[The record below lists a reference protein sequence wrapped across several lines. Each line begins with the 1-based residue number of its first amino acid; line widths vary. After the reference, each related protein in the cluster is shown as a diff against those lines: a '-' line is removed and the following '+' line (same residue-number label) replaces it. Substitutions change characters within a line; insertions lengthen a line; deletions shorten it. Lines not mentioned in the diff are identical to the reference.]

1 MATSIKLSEL
11 QSLTNLTPTDLFL
24 VTDAE
29 TSSSRKVSYETL
41 KSETIT
47 GVQQT
52 ITDLIG
58 NAPETLNQLS
68 ELADALQ
75 DNPDILSELQAAVA
89 SNDTD
94 IANEV
99 TARGVAVT
107 SEQTAREQAVAA
119 LQALI
124 TSLQTE
130 AAARLA
136 RIEALEA
143 DPTTATAVAAL
154 QADVDQ
160 NEADADA
167 AIAALQTTVDNLE
180 IDIAPETLNSI
191 NELAAAMGDDPT
203 FLTTLQARVTTIEND
218 NATQTEL
225 DAYKAEIE
233 DRNLQ
238 LALAYDT
245 PLYIDT
251 LFGG

>member
-41 KSETIT
+41 KSDTIT

-58 NAPETLNQLS
+58 DAPETLNQLS

-75 DNPDILSELQAAVA
+75 DNPNILSELQAAVA

-107 SEQTAREQAVAA
+107 GEQTAREQAVAA

-130 AAARLA
+130 AAARLS
-136 RIEALEA
+136 RIETLE
-143 DPTTATAVAAL
+143 TS
-154 QADVDQ
+154 
-160 NEADADA
+160 
-167 AIAALQTTVDNLE
+167 VDNLD

-191 NELAAAMGDDPT
+191 SELADAMGDDPQIIT
-203 FLTTLQARVTTIEND
+203 NLQTQLNDYIAHIE
-218 NATQTEL
+218 A
-225 DAYKAEIE
+225 
-233 DRNLQ
+233 RNLEAG
-238 LALAYDT
+238 LATGVLYADT
-245 PLYIDT
+245 IY
-251 LFGG
+251 GG

>member
-41 KSETIT
+41 KSDTIT

-75 DNPDILSELQAAVA
+75 DNPNILSELQAAVA

-107 SEQTAREQAVAA
+107 GEQTAREQAVAA

-130 AAARLA
+130 ADARLS
-136 RIEALEA
+136 RIETLE
-143 DPTTATAVAAL
+143 TS
-154 QADVDQ
+154 
-160 NEADADA
+160 
-167 AIAALQTTVDNLE
+167 VDNLD

-191 NELAAAMGDDPT
+191 SELADAMGNDPQIIT
-203 FLTTLQARVTTIEND
+203 NLQTQLNDYIAHIE
-218 NATQTEL
+218 A
-225 DAYKAEIE
+225 
-233 DRNLQ
+233 RNLEAG
-238 LALAYDT
+238 LATGVLYADT
-245 PLYIDT
+245 IY
-251 LFGG
+251 GG

>member
-29 TSSSRKVSYETL
+29 TSTSRKVSYETL
-41 KSETIT
+41 KSDTIT

-75 DNPDILSELQAAVA
+75 DNPNILSELQAAVA

-107 SEQTAREQAVAA
+107 GEQTAREQAVAA

-130 AAARLA
+130 AAARLS
-136 RIEALEA
+136 RIETLE
-143 DPTTATAVAAL
+143 TS
-154 QADVDQ
+154 
-160 NEADADA
+160 
-167 AIAALQTTVDNLE
+167 VDNLD

-191 NELAAAMGDDPT
+191 SELADAMGDDPQIIT
-203 FLTTLQARVTTIEND
+203 NLQTQLNDYIAHIE
-218 NATQTEL
+218 A
-225 DAYKAEIE
+225 
-233 DRNLQ
+233 RNLEAG
-238 LALAYDT
+238 LATGVLYADT
-245 PLYIDT
+245 IY
-251 LFGG
+251 GG

>member
-41 KSETIT
+41 KSDTIT

-75 DNPDILSELQAAVA
+75 DNPNILSELQAAVA

-107 SEQTAREQAVAA
+107 GEQTAREQAVAA

-130 AAARLA
+130 AAARLS
-136 RIEALEA
+136 RIETLE
-143 DPTTATAVAAL
+143 TS
-154 QADVDQ
+154 
-160 NEADADA
+160 
-167 AIAALQTTVDNLE
+167 VDNLD

-191 NELAAAMGDDPT
+191 SELADAMGDDPQIIT
-203 FLTTLQARVTTIEND
+203 NLQTQLNDYIAHIE
-218 NATQTEL
+218 A
-225 DAYKAEIE
+225 
-233 DRNLQ
+233 RNLEAG
-238 LALAYDT
+238 LATGVLYADT
-245 PLYIDT
+245 IY
-251 LFGG
+251 GG

>member
-24 VTDAE
+24 VTDSE

-41 KSETIT
+41 KSDTIT

-75 DNPDILSELQAAVA
+75 DNPNILSELQAAVA

-107 SEQTAREQAVAA
+107 GEQTAREQAVAA

-130 AAARLA
+130 ADARLS
-136 RIEALEA
+136 RIETLE
-143 DPTTATAVAAL
+143 TS
-154 QADVDQ
+154 
-160 NEADADA
+160 
-167 AIAALQTTVDNLE
+167 VDNLD

-191 NELAAAMGDDPT
+191 SELADAMGDDPQIIT
-203 FLTTLQARVTTIEND
+203 NLQTQLNDYIAHIE
-218 NATQTEL
+218 A
-225 DAYKAEIE
+225 
-233 DRNLQ
+233 RNLEAG
-238 LALAYDT
+238 LATGVLYADT
-245 PLYIDT
+245 IY
-251 LFGG
+251 GG

>member
-11 QSLTNLTPTDLFL
+11 QSLANLTPTDLFL

-41 KSETIT
+41 KAATIT
-47 GVQQT
+47 GVEQT
-52 ITDLIG
+52 ISDLIG
-58 NAPETLNQLS
+58 DAPETLNQLS

-75 DNPDILSELQAAVA
+75 NNPNILSELQDAVA
-89 SNDTD
+89 SNDTE

-99 TARGVAVT
+99 SARGVAVT
-107 SEQTAREQAVAA
+107 GEQTAREEAVAA

-124 TSLQTE
+124 TALQTE

-136 RIEALEA
+136 RLE
-143 DPTTATAVAAL
+143 TL
-154 QADVDQ
+154 
-160 NEADADA
+160 E
-167 AIAALQTTVDNLE
+167 TTVDNLD

-191 NELAAAMGDDPT
+191 DELAAAMGGDPT
-203 FLTTLQARVTTIEND
+203 FLTTLQARVSTIEND

>member
-41 KSETIT
+41 KSDTIT

-75 DNPDILSELQAAVA
+75 DNPNILSELQAAVA

-107 SEQTAREQAVAA
+107 GEQTAREQAVAA

-124 TSLQTE
+124 TSLQTD
-130 AAARLA
+130 AAARLS
-136 RIEALEA
+136 RIETLE
-143 DPTTATAVAAL
+143 TS
-154 QADVDQ
+154 
-160 NEADADA
+160 
-167 AIAALQTTVDNLE
+167 VDNLD

-191 NELAAAMGDDPT
+191 SELADAMGDDPQIIT
-203 FLTTLQARVTTIEND
+203 NLQTQLNDYIAHIE
-218 NATQTEL
+218 A
-225 DAYKAEIE
+225 
-233 DRNLQ
+233 RNLEAG
-238 LALAYDT
+238 LATGVLYADT
-245 PLYIDT
+245 IY
-251 LFGG
+251 GG

>member
-29 TSSSRKVSYETL
+29 TSTSRKVSYETL
-41 KSETIT
+41 KSDTIT

-58 NAPETLNQLS
+58 DAPETLNQLS

-75 DNPDILSELQAAVA
+75 DNPNILSELQAAVA

-107 SEQTAREQAVAA
+107 GEQTAREQAVAA

-130 AAARLA
+130 AAARLS
-136 RIEALEA
+136 RIETLE
-143 DPTTATAVAAL
+143 TS
-154 QADVDQ
+154 
-160 NEADADA
+160 
-167 AIAALQTTVDNLE
+167 VDNLD

-191 NELAAAMGDDPT
+191 SELADAMGDDPQIIT
-203 FLTTLQARVTTIEND
+203 NLQTQLNDYIAHIE
-218 NATQTEL
+218 A
-225 DAYKAEIE
+225 
-233 DRNLQ
+233 RNLEAG
-238 LALAYDT
+238 LATGVLYADT
-245 PLYIDT
+245 IY
-251 LFGG
+251 GG

>member
-75 DNPDILSELQAAVA
+75 DNPNILSELQAAVA

-107 SEQTAREQAVAA
+107 GEQTAREQAVAA

-124 TSLQTE
+124 NSLQTE
-130 AAARLA
+130 AAARLS
-136 RIEALEA
+136 RIETLE
-143 DPTTATAVAAL
+143 TS
-154 QADVDQ
+154 
-160 NEADADA
+160 
-167 AIAALQTTVDNLE
+167 VDNLD

-191 NELAAAMGDDPT
+191 SELADAMGDNPQIIT
-203 FLTTLQARVTTIEND
+203 NLQTQLND
-218 NATQTEL
+218 YIAH
-225 DAYKAEIE
+225 IE

>member
-99 TARGVAVT
+99 SARGVAVNN
-107 SEQTAREQAVAA
+107 EQTAREQAVAA

-130 AAARLA
+130 AATRLS
-136 RIEALEA
+136 RIETLE
-143 DPTTATAVAAL
+143 
-154 QADVDQ
+154 
-160 NEADADA
+160 
-167 AIAALQTTVDNLE
+167 TTVDNLD

-191 NELAAAMGDDPT
+191 SELADAMGDDPQIIT
-203 FLTTLQARVTTIEND
+203 NLQSQLNDYIAHIE
-218 NATQTEL
+218 A
-225 DAYKAEIE
+225 
-233 DRNLQ
+233 RNLEAG
-238 LALAYDT
+238 LATGVLYADT
-245 PLYIDT
+245 IY
-251 LFGG
+251 GG

>member
-107 SEQTAREQAVAA
+107 GEQTAREQAVAA

-130 AAARLA
+130 AAARLS
-136 RIEALEA
+136 RIEALE
-143 DPTTATAVAAL
+143 TS
-154 QADVDQ
+154 
-160 NEADADA
+160 
-167 AIAALQTTVDNLE
+167 VDNLD

-191 NELAAAMGDDPT
+191 SELADAMGDDPQIIT
-203 FLTTLQARVTTIEND
+203 NLQTQLNDYIAHIE
-218 NATQTEL
+218 A
-225 DAYKAEIE
+225 
-233 DRNLQ
+233 RNLEAG
-238 LALAYDT
+238 LATGVLYADT
-245 PLYIDT
+245 IY
-251 LFGG
+251 GG

>member
-24 VTDAE
+24 VTDSE

-41 KSETIT
+41 KSDTIT

-75 DNPDILSELQAAVA
+75 DNPNILSELQAAVA

-107 SEQTAREQAVAA
+107 GEQTAREQAVAA

-124 TSLQTE
+124 TSLQTD
-130 AAARLA
+130 AAARLS
-136 RIEALEA
+136 RIETLE
-143 DPTTATAVAAL
+143 TS
-154 QADVDQ
+154 
-160 NEADADA
+160 
-167 AIAALQTTVDNLE
+167 VDNLD

-191 NELAAAMGDDPT
+191 SELADAMGDDPQIIT
-203 FLTTLQARVTTIEND
+203 NLQTQLNDYIAHIE
-218 NATQTEL
+218 A
-225 DAYKAEIE
+225 
-233 DRNLQ
+233 RNLEAG
-238 LALAYDT
+238 LATGVLYADT
-245 PLYIDT
+245 IY
-251 LFGG
+251 GG

>member
-41 KSETIT
+41 KSDTIT

-58 NAPETLNQLS
+58 DAPETLNQLS

-75 DNPDILSELQAAVA
+75 DNPNILSELQAAVA

-107 SEQTAREQAVAA
+107 GEQTAREQAVAA

-124 TSLQTE
+124 TSLQTD
-130 AAARLA
+130 AAARLS
-136 RIEALEA
+136 RIETLE
-143 DPTTATAVAAL
+143 TS
-154 QADVDQ
+154 
-160 NEADADA
+160 
-167 AIAALQTTVDNLE
+167 VDNLD

-191 NELAAAMGDDPT
+191 SELADAMGDDPQIIT
-203 FLTTLQARVTTIEND
+203 NLQTQLNDYIAHIE
-218 NATQTEL
+218 A
-225 DAYKAEIE
+225 
-233 DRNLQ
+233 RNLEAG
-238 LALAYDT
+238 LATGVLYADT
-245 PLYIDT
+245 IY
-251 LFGG
+251 GG

>member
-41 KSETIT
+41 KSDTIT

-75 DNPDILSELQAAVA
+75 DNPNILSELQAAVA

-107 SEQTAREQAVAA
+107 GEQTAREQAVAA

-124 TSLQTE
+124 TSLQTD
-130 AAARLA
+130 AAARLS
-136 RIEALEA
+136 RIETLE
-143 DPTTATAVAAL
+143 TS
-154 QADVDQ
+154 
-160 NEADADA
+160 
-167 AIAALQTTVDNLE
+167 VDNLD

-191 NELAAAMGDDPT
+191 SELADAMGNDPQIIT
-203 FLTTLQARVTTIEND
+203 NLQTQLNDYIAHIES
-218 NATQTEL
+218 
-225 DAYKAEIE
+225 
-233 DRNLQ
+233 RNLEAG
-238 LALAYDT
+238 LATGVLYADT
-245 PLYIDT
+245 IY
-251 LFGG
+251 GG

>member
-41 KSETIT
+41 KSDTIT

-52 ITDLIG
+52 INDLIG

-75 DNPDILSELQAAVA
+75 DNPNILSELQAAVA

-107 SEQTAREQAVAA
+107 GEQTAREQAVAA

-130 AAARLA
+130 AAARLS
-136 RIEALEA
+136 RIETLE
-143 DPTTATAVAAL
+143 TS
-154 QADVDQ
+154 
-160 NEADADA
+160 
-167 AIAALQTTVDNLE
+167 VDNLD

-191 NELAAAMGDDPT
+191 SELADAMGDDPQIIT
-203 FLTTLQARVTTIEND
+203 NLQTQLNDYIAHIE
-218 NATQTEL
+218 A
-225 DAYKAEIE
+225 
-233 DRNLQ
+233 RNLEAG
-238 LALAYDT
+238 LATGVLYADT
-245 PLYIDT
+245 IY
-251 LFGG
+251 GG

>member
-24 VTDAE
+24 VTDSE

-41 KSETIT
+41 KSDTIT

-58 NAPETLNQLS
+58 NAPEALNQIS

-75 DNPDILSELQAAVA
+75 DNPNILSELQAAVA

-107 SEQTAREQAVAA
+107 GEQTAREQAVAA

-130 AAARLA
+130 ADARLS
-136 RIEALEA
+136 RIETLE
-143 DPTTATAVAAL
+143 TS
-154 QADVDQ
+154 
-160 NEADADA
+160 
-167 AIAALQTTVDNLE
+167 VDNLD

-191 NELAAAMGDDPT
+191 SELADAMGGDPQIIT
-203 FLTTLQARVTTIEND
+203 NLQTQLNDYIAHIE
-218 NATQTEL
+218 A
-225 DAYKAEIE
+225 
-233 DRNLQ
+233 RNLEAG
-238 LALAYDT
+238 LATGVLYADT
-245 PLYIDT
+245 IY
-251 LFGG
+251 GG

>member
-99 TARGVAVT
+99 SARGVAVNN
-107 SEQTAREQAVAA
+107 EQTAREQAVAA

-130 AAARLA
+130 AATRLA
-136 RIEALEA
+136 RIETLE
-143 DPTTATAVAAL
+143 
-154 QADVDQ
+154 
-160 NEADADA
+160 
-167 AIAALQTTVDNLE
+167 TTVDNLD

-191 NELAAAMGDDPT
+191 SELADAMGDDPQIIT
-203 FLTTLQARVTTIEND
+203 NLQSQLNDYIAHIE
-218 NATQTEL
+218 A
-225 DAYKAEIE
+225 
-233 DRNLQ
+233 RNLEAG
-238 LALAYDT
+238 LATGVLYADT
-245 PLYIDT
+245 IY
-251 LFGG
+251 GG

>member
-24 VTDAE
+24 VTDSE

-41 KSETIT
+41 KSDTIT

-58 NAPETLNQLS
+58 DAPETLNQLS

-75 DNPDILSELQAAVA
+75 DNPNILSELQAAVA

-107 SEQTAREQAVAA
+107 GEQTAREQAVAA

-130 AAARLA
+130 ADARLS
-136 RIEALEA
+136 RIETLE
-143 DPTTATAVAAL
+143 TS
-154 QADVDQ
+154 
-160 NEADADA
+160 
-167 AIAALQTTVDNLE
+167 VDNLD

-191 NELAAAMGDDPT
+191 SELADAMGGDPQIIT
-203 FLTTLQARVTTIEND
+203 NLQTQLNDYIAHIE
-218 NATQTEL
+218 A
-225 DAYKAEIE
+225 
-233 DRNLQ
+233 RNLEAG
-238 LALAYDT
+238 LATGVLYADT
-245 PLYIDT
+245 IY
-251 LFGG
+251 GG

>member
-75 DNPDILSELQAAVA
+75 DNPNILSELQAAVA

-107 SEQTAREQAVAA
+107 NEQTAREQAVAA
-119 LQALI
+119 LQDLI
-124 TSLQTE
+124 DSLQTE

-136 RIEALEA
+136 RI
-143 DPTTATAVAAL
+143 D
-154 QADVDQ
+154 
-160 NEADADA
+160 
-167 AIAALQTTVDNLE
+167 ALQTTVDNLD

-191 NELAAAMGDDPT
+191 SELAAAMGDDPT
-203 FLTTLQARVTTIEND
+203 FLTTLQSSVTT
-218 NATQTEL
+218 TQTEL

>member
-24 VTDAE
+24 VTDSE
-29 TSSSRKVSYETL
+29 TSTSRKVSYETL

-75 DNPDILSELQAAVA
+75 DNPNILSELQAAVA

-107 SEQTAREQAVAA
+107 GEQTAREQAVAA

-124 TSLQTE
+124 NSLQTE
-130 AAARLA
+130 AAARLS
-136 RIEALEA
+136 RIETLE
-143 DPTTATAVAAL
+143 TS
-154 QADVDQ
+154 
-160 NEADADA
+160 
-167 AIAALQTTVDNLE
+167 VDNLD

-191 NELAAAMGDDPT
+191 SELADAMGDNPQIIT
-203 FLTTLQARVTTIEND
+203 NLQTQLND
-218 NATQTEL
+218 YIAH
-225 DAYKAEIE
+225 IE

>member
-24 VTDAE
+24 VTDSE

-41 KSETIT
+41 KADTIT
-47 GVQQT
+47 GLEAT
-52 ITDLIG
+52 ITSLIG
-58 NAPETLNQLS
+58 DAPETLNQLS

-75 DNPDILSELQAAVA
+75 DNPNILSELQAAVA

-107 SEQTAREQAVAA
+107 GEQTAREQAVAA

-124 TSLQTE
+124 DSLQTE

-136 RIEALEA
+136 RI
-143 DPTTATAVAAL
+143 D
-154 QADVDQ
+154 
-160 NEADADA
+160 
-167 AIAALQTTVDNLE
+167 ALQTTVDNLD

-191 NELAAAMGDDPT
+191 SELADAMGGDPT
-203 FLTTLQARVTTIEND
+203 FLTTLQSSVTT
-218 NATQTEL
+218 TQTEL